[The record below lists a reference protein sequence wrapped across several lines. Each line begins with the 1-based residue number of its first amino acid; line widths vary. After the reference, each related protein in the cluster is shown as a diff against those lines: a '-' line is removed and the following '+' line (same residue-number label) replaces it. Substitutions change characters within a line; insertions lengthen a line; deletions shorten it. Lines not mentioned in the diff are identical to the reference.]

1 VSPATIIPAFDPF
14 KYRKLS
20 LLLVCKVLPVNP
32 LYFDGLE
39 EALSY
44 RIIPAVTFS
53 AHTLNNQL
61 ICLQDPGELVAG
73 ILGATVGVKDH
84 NPLLCLLVSAYT

>member
-1 VSPATIIPAFDPF
+1 MPPATVVPAFDPF

-32 LYFDGLE
+32 LHFDGLE

-61 ICLQDPGELVAG
+61 ISFQDLSELVTG
-73 ILGATVGVKDH
+73 ILAATVGVKDQ
-84 NPLLCLLVSAYT
+84 LLA